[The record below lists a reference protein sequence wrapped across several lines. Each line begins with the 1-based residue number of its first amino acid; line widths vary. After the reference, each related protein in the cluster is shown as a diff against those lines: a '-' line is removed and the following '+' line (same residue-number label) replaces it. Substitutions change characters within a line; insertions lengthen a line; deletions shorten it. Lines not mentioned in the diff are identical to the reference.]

1 MEGKEFRLE
10 GGGWREKGKVGDW
23 RVEGRGWRMKFGELR
38 MEGRR

>member
-1 MEGKEFRLE
+1 MEG
-10 GGGWREKGKVGDW
+10 KGKVGDW